1 MNDQDILTLATQ
13 SAEWLFDRRQRLEQH
28 EEEPFTLLWLSVGQI
43 DAIIGCFYALEIA
56 HGLTVDERVLRND
69 LIDWIGGSSVPESA

>member
-28 EEEPFTLLWLSVGQI
+28 EQEPCTLLWLSVGEI
-43 DAIIGCFYALEIA
+43 DAIIGCFDALQA
-56 HGLTVDERVLRND
+56 ADGLTLDQRVLRDD
-69 LIDWIGGSSVPESA
+69 LINWIGGSGVAESG